1 MISLR
6 NVKYV
11 YPNGTI
17 GLNGLSLD
25 IGENAFV
32 GGKTGGGKSTFLKVL
47 NGLIPNF
54 YGGRLEGHVR
64 VDGRVFFV
72 CQNADEFIVS
82 SRVYDEIALPLL
94 HSGYEWDEVE
104 RRVRKSAKMCGLDL
118 NKEVTELSDG
128 EKKLVAIASA
138 LAGDFECLALD
149 EPFANL
155 HPKVAEKILKV
166 LLKSGRLSV
175 VTEHRLEFAEHFD
188 EIFWID
194 KGRLSDFPEFEFELI
209 RGKMWE
215 DVIVK
220 VKSVTFGY
228 DEPLFEDL
236 SFDVRKGEVVAIV
249 GENGCG
255 KSTLLRIIAGTL
267 KPWDGSVEVR
277 GRVGMAFNFPNYHLF
292 ESRVDREVD
301 AELLRR
307 FDLLN
312 LATRNPHSLSFG
324 QAKRVAIAKAF
335 RGDIVVLDEPTA
347 GQDYEFRA
355 KLLNIAREMGKT
367 LIIATHDLKLAEC
380 CDEVIEL

>member
-11 YPNGTI
+11 YPNGTV
-17 GLNGLSLD
+17 GLKGLSLD
-25 IGENAFV
+25 IEENALI
-32 GGKTGGGKSTFLKVL
+32 GGRTGGGKSTFLRVL

-54 YGGRLEGHVR
+54 YGGKLEGLVR
-64 VDGRVFFV
+64 IEGRVFFV
-72 CQNADEFIVS
+72 CQNADDFIVS

-94 HSGYEWDEVE
+94 HSGLDWEEVE
-104 RRVRKSAKMCGLDL
+104 KRVRKVARTCGLDL
-118 NKEVTELSDG
+118 NKEVSKLSDG

-155 HPKVAEKILKV
+155 HPKVAKKILKV

-175 VTEHRLEFAEHFD
+175 VSEHRLEFAKYFD
-188 EIFWID
+188 KFLWID
-194 KGRLSDFPEFEFELI
+194 DGRLSKPPKLEFRLVK
-209 RGKMWE
+209 GKIE
-215 DVIVK
+215 DEVVVK
-220 VKSVTFGY
+220 VESVTFGY

-236 SFDVRKGEVVAIV
+236 SFEVRKGEVVAVI

-255 KSTLLRIIAGTL
+255 KTTLLRIIAGTL
-267 KPWDGSVEVR
+267 KPWDGSVEVK
-277 GRVGMAFNFPNYHLF
+277 GKIGMAFNFPNYHLF

-301 AELLRR
+301 VELLRR
-307 FDLLN
+307 FDLVD

-335 RGDIVVLDEPTA
+335 RGDVVILDEPTA

-367 LIIATHDLKLAEC
+367 VIIATHDLKLAEC
-380 CDEVIEL
+380 CDEIVEL